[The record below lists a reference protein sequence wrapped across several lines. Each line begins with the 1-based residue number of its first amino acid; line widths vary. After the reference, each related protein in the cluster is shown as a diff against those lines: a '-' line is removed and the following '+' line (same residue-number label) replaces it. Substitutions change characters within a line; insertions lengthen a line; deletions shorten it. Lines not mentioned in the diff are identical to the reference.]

1 MFVVNIAKR
10 THFRGLF
17 ISYDNRTQWSTIQ
30 GVIGRV
36 LISKVILN
44 QSAERV
50 ARAQFEITGLILMNN
65 RKLKELLPI
74 NSVKNTT
81 RESLDYGV
89 RAKIVLRN
97 IYQSINEFLFYQV
110 KAQNVGETIRIWSSK
125 YMAFSKYSFLKLNA
139 SN

>member
-1 MFVVNIAKR
+1 MEEDRREESRSSGKLMFVVNIAKR

-17 ISYDNRTQWSTIQ
+17 ISYDNRTQWRTIQ

-50 ARAQFEITGLILMNN
+50 TRAQFEITGLIQMNN
-65 RKLKELLPI
+65 IKLKVLLPI
-74 NSVKNTT
+74 NSVQNAT
-81 RESLDYGV
+81 RESLDW
-89 RAKIVLRN
+89 N

-110 KAQNVGETIRIWSSK
+110 TASKAQNFGETIRG
-125 YMAFSKYSFLKLNA
+125 ALNT
-139 SN
+139 

>member
-1 MFVVNIAKR
+1 M
-10 THFRGLF
+10 
-17 ISYDNRTQWSTIQ
+17 
-30 GVIGRV
+30 GRV

-50 ARAQFEITGLILMNN
+50 ARAQFEITCLILMNN

-89 RAKIVLRN
+89 R
-97 IYQSINEFLFYQV
+97 
-110 KAQNVGETIRIWSSK
+110 SSPR
-125 YMAFSKYSFLKLNA
+125 SYSGIFIKV
-139 SN
+139 

>member
-1 MFVVNIAKR
+1 M
-10 THFRGLF
+10 
-17 ISYDNRTQWSTIQ
+17 
-30 GVIGRV
+30 

-50 ARAQFEITGLILMNN
+50 ARAQFEITCLILMNN

-81 RESLDYGV
+81 RESLDYG
-89 RAKIVLRN
+89 VLRN